1 MKNYYSPENECETG
15 QTKHESFKQS
25 ALFYAKKDREIQT
38 SKDQILRVTILHL
51 GNQGSRGSLEIHC
64 LQLGVAYSNS
74 NRSGGCLTLIVG
86 GPTVR
91 SAKSSPSTWPIKW
104 FCRVAIS
111 SNGKGL
117 SCKLIEKLVE
127 VGLLASSA
135 ERRRCVP
142 TSSGEK
148 ANVSPACWVSTNVE
162 ASLEALVTDFGF
174 GTG

>member
-1 MKNYYSPENECETG
+1 MNVSQARRSDG
-15 QTKHESFKQS
+15 SFKQS
-25 ALFYAKKDREIQT
+25 ALIYAKKDREIQM
-38 SKDQILRVTILHL
+38 SKKYLLRVTILHL
-51 GNQGSRGSLEIHC
+51 GSLEIHC
-64 LQLGVAYSNS
+64 LPLGIAYSNS
-74 NRSGGCLTLIVG
+74 NMVGGCLTLIVG

-91 SAKSSPSTWPIKW
+91 SARSSPSTWPIKW

-148 ANVSPACWVSTNVE
+148 ANVSPACWISTNVE

-174 GTG
+174 GAG